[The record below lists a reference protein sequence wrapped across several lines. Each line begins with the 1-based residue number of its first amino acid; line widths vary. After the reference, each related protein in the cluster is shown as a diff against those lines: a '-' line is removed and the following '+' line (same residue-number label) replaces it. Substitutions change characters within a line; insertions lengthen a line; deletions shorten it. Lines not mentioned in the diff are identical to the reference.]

1 MKVRIILCRDLEAD
15 QEEAASVAVAT
26 EADLAEV
33 AAVADLAEAVA
44 EADLAAALE
53 VITIT
58 TVQEDRISVG
68 VGAGVPD
75 APITVALGALWA
87 LSCFPFSF

>member
-15 QEEAASVAVAT
+15 QEEEASVAVAT

-33 AAVADLAEAVA
+33 AAVAASEAVVA
-44 EADLAAALE
+44 AADLA

-75 APITVALGALWA
+75 APITVALAALWA
-87 LSCFPFSF
+87 LSCSPFSF